1 MANIP
6 TVDILLA
13 CNHIINILCKIG
25 QPEQHLVQL
34 CLYTILLANITP
46 TDQQGEVERSK
57 VDDHTETSD
66 HDEGEH
72 APYPPVAPARVL
84 GGEEGG
90 NTP

>member
-1 MANIP
+1 MCYN
-6 TVDILLA
+6 
-13 CNHIINILCKIG
+13 INILCKIG
-25 QPEQHLVQL
+25 QSEQHLVRGCNYAFTQ
-34 CLYTILLANITP
+34 ILLATIIP

-66 HDEGEH
+66 HDKGEH